1 MDSCT
6 SAHAD
11 TCIFTHI
18 LCICPPSAATNSGL
32 SKKEML
38 LRVLLGVYVGVLVA
52 GYVYVYF
59 NTPSV
64 ADIKPTTTAATS
76 ASAIANVPVVVVV
89 RG

>member
-1 MDSCT
+1 
-6 SAHAD
+6 
-11 TCIFTHI
+11 
-18 LCICPPSAATNSGL
+18 
-32 SKKEML
+32 ML
-38 LRVLLGVYVGVLVA
+38 LRVLLGVYAGVLVA

-64 ADIKPTTTAATS
+64 VDTKPTTTAATS